1 MEGCDSRWGVMV
13 GGVWCREGCDVGRG
27 VIVGRGVMVIGVWW

>member
-1 MEGCDSRWGVMV
+1 MGCDGRWGVMVGRGVMV

-27 VIVGRGVMVIGVWW
+27 VIVGGV